1 MRPRLAFVPSNNM
14 WGGQGH
20 ARDHINMEDWARFPV
35 ILAGMSWIAN
45 SCRSQG
51 FSPPTHKKLTPICF
65 LQKQNPQ
72 NA

>member
-35 ILAGMSWIAN
+35 ILAGMSWIVN
-45 SCRSQG
+45 ICRSQV
-51 FSPPTHKKLTPICF
+51 FSPPLWS
-65 LQKQNPQ
+65 
-72 NA
+72 